1 MYNQLTSQQRYA
13 IYLGW
18 QAKRT
23 QKQIAEEI
31 GVSQSTVSRE
41 LKRGSRGRGGYN
53 WIIAQDKAEARKSRA
68 PGNRSIDPLLLWEAL
83 ELLESRQWSPEQISG
98 YLARQGKRISHET
111 IYKRVRE
118 NPDRYARHCH
128 HRMRYRRK
136 RKPGRKP
143 TKATNIPNRVSIHQ
157 RPPEA
162 DGRRFGDWEMDLIL
176 DSRQRAVLT
185 LTERSTNLMM
195 AQKLRNGKKAM
206 DVAKAVYRMLFPFRK
221 HVLSITTDN
230 GSEFAAHQYITDK
243 LKAQVYFTDAYSSW
257 QKGAIENGNKLIRF
271 YLPKQTDFSKVSE
284 KRISEIQKMLNAR
297 PRKKLNFSTP
307 LKEFYKHFY

>member
-1 MYNQLTSQQRYA
+1 MAHLTREQRYA
-13 IYLGW
+13 IYLGR

-41 LKRGSRGRGGYN
+41 LRRGSKGLGGYN
-53 WIIAQDKAEARKSRA
+53 WITAQDKAEARRSKN
-68 PGNRSIDPLLLWEAL
+68 PGNRSIDPMILWEAL
-83 ELLESRQWSPEQISG
+83 DLLETRQWSPEQISG

-128 HRMRYRRK
+128 HHMRYKRK
-136 RKPGRKP
+136 RKTARKP
-143 TKATNIPNRVSIHQ
+143 TKATNIPNRASIHQ

-162 DGRRFGDWEMDLIL
+162 DGRRFGDWEMDLIV
-176 DSRQRAVLT
+176 DSRHRAILT
-185 LTERSTNLMM
+185 LTERSTNLML
-195 AQKLRNGKKAM
+195 AEKLKDGRKAM
-206 DVAKAVYRMLFPFRK
+206 SVARAVCRLLFPFRK

-230 GSEFAAHQYITDK
+230 GSEFAAHQHITAK
-243 LKAQVYFTDAYSSW
+243 LGVSVFFTDAYSSW

-284 KRISEIQKMLNAR
+284 KRISEIQKKLNAR

-307 LKEFYKHFY
+307 LREFYKHFT